1 MIGPNGDLNNLSLCY
16 CQVFHVYGHWVR
28 MEIDKWLMCGK
39 AEKGGVGGD
48 ALVYHFITSNSIA
61 VQF

>member
-1 MIGPNGDLNNLSLCY
+1 MG
-16 CQVFHVYGHWVR
+16 
-28 MEIDKWLMCGK
+28 MEIDKGLMCGK

-48 ALVYHFITSNSIA
+48 ALMYHFIPSNSIA

>member
-1 MIGPNGDLNNLSLCY
+1 MG
-16 CQVFHVYGHWVR
+16 

-48 ALVYHFITSNSIA
+48 ALMYHSIRSNSIA